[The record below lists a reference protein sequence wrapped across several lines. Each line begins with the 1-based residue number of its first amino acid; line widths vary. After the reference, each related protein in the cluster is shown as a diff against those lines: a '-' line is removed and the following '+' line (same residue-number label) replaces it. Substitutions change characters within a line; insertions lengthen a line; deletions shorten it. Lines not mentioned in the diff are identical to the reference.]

1 LKNELDKLEE
11 WERILLLMRGQNMP
25 YGEISKYVDKP
36 ERQLKVYYARLK
48 KQMTEKIN
56 EQLNNLKNV

>member
-1 LKNELDKLEE
+1 
-11 WERILLLMRGQNMP
+11 MRGQNMP